1 MLFELKHFAV
11 LHSAKYSHDAAALE
25 QELRLKRVSSTAVL
39 KGPADFENKQ
49 LGWVRI
55 PAKSNTSGT
64 IEVPASIRSEN
75 RSPSARNAQLRDV
88 WDLGITFPS
97 IDDAPKCPYSAFYAG
112 TPLLYGFSAPHP
124 GFHLHAQAVPVE
136 RLDDFGGQNGLEL
149 LRVRVLEDTWFPT
162 TSPAPMHHDSS
173 QVDAMIAT

>member
-75 RSPSARNAQLRDV
+75 RSPSAWNAVRVSCGRSVRLHRNAQLRDV

-97 IDDAPKCPYSAFYAG
+97 IDDAPKCPYCVFRAMPI
-112 TPLLYGFSAPHP
+112 TVP
-124 GFHLHAQAVPVE
+124 G
-136 RLDDFGGQNGLEL
+136 
-149 LRVRVLEDTWFPT
+149 
-162 TSPAPMHHDSS
+162 
-173 QVDAMIAT
+173 